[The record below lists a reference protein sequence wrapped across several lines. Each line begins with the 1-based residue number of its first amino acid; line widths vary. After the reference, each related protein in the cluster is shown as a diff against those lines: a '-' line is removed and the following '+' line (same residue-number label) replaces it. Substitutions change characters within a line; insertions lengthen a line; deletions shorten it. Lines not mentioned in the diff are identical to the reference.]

1 MRAHTQ
7 HGNDNHFEG
16 RTVKHAAASYTKL
29 NGFLHGFFF
38 FSRASILGGGGNNCN
53 RNNNPIKTIQS
64 RKMKGKQK
72 IKRGNVEKTMSAA
85 NAADWRRR
93 RRARLLWISIGRA
106 HTHRGMMEAS
116 REWGDSLSVFFF
128 FLFSPIPAR
137 LSLYIYILTTP
148 VPFVFIYVLFCR
160 LLLIYFL
167 GSYCTALTSQV
178 GATSKLNSRWQG
190 GCDCDYPEVNYFIS

>member
-1 MRAHTQ
+1 MPQ
-7 HGNDNHFEG
+7 
-16 RTVKHAAASYTKL
+16 SW
-29 NGFLHGFFF
+29 
-38 FSRASILGGGGNNCN
+38 GGGGNNCN

-128 FLFSPIPAR
+128 LFL
-137 LSLYIYILTTP
+137 LYQRVYLFI
-148 VPFVFIYVLFCR
+148 FIY
-160 LLLIYFL
+160 LLLLYPSSLFTCCFVDFFWFISSARTVHGFD
-167 GSYCTALTSQV
+167 LT
-178 GATSKLNSRWQG
+178 TSKLNSRWQG